1 MAQFNAWQNHGK
13 TMANPWLSQLHGK
26 CIAQL
31 TGISM
36 QGNKVI
42 FIEAN
47 WRNGSAIA
55 LGLVGSEGMG
65 SNEGIVGIFRSEGSV
80 GSWQR
85 VELAVGR
92 GLRWQL
98 AEGRGLSWQR
108 VEWAVGRGFRW
119 QLAEGSVGIWQTVEC
134 WLFGLVG
141 FLVSSWPEQF
151 SRVTKSIYI
160 RVVGW
165 TLGQFLARA
174 VLQGSQ

>member
-1 MAQFNAWQNHGK
+1 
-13 TMANPWLSQLHGK
+13 MANPWLSQLHGK
-26 CIAQL
+26 CMAQL

-85 VELAVGR
+85 V
-92 GLRWQL
+92 QM
-98 AEGRGLSWQR
+98 
-108 VEWAVGRGFRW
+108 AVGRGFRW
-119 QLAEGSVGIWQTVEC
+119 QLAEG
-134 WLFGLVG
+134 
-141 FLVSSWPEQF
+141 
-151 SRVTKSIYI
+151 
-160 RVVGW
+160 
-165 TLGQFLARA
+165 
-174 VLQGSQ
+174 

>member
-1 MAQFNAWQNHGK
+1 
-13 TMANPWLSQLHGK
+13 
-26 CIAQL
+26 
-31 TGISM
+31 M

-85 VELAVGR
+85 VQLAVGR

-119 QLAEGSVGIWQTVEC
+119 QLVEGSDGSWQRAQWAVGRGFRWQLAEGSVGIWQTVEC
-134 WLFGLVG
+134 WLFGLVR

-151 SRVTKSIYI
+151 SRAAKMGI
-160 RVVGW
+160 
-165 TLGQFLARA
+165 
-174 VLQGSQ
+174 

>member
-1 MAQFNAWQNHGK
+1 MAQLNAWQMHGQCVAQFNAWQNHGK

-26 CIAQL
+26 CMAQL

-92 GLRWQL
+92 GF
-98 AEGRGLSWQR
+98 S
-108 VEWAVGRGFRW
+108 W
-119 QLAEGSVGIWQTVEC
+119 QLAEGSDGSWQRVEGSVGRGLSGQLAEGSDGSWQRVQMA
-134 WLFGLVG
+134 VG
-141 FLVSSWPEQF
+141 
-151 SRVTKSIYI
+151 R
-160 RVVGW
+160 G
-165 TLGQFLARA
+165 
-174 VLQGSQ
+174 